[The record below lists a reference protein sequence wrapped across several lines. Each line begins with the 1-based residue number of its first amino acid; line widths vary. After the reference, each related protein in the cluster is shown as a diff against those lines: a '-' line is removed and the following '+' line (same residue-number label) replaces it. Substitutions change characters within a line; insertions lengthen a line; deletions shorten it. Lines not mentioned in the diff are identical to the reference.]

1 MQIICDSMSFDRTL
15 EHGGHGSQSIVG
27 DTDPE
32 PLSSFILH
40 HQQAVAPEAKG
51 KLNLLL
57 TNIAVACKFV
67 AQAVRKA
74 GVAGVLG
81 LAGASNVQGEQQ
93 KKLDVIANDVF
104 VNLLRKSGQC
114 CVLVSE
120 EEEDLIIIDDL
131 YKVRHCQNYP
141 LAVLLVS
148 SSLHRLCFSTHG
160 CDMFLFVPCCTCHH
174 YAHPSCFKY
183 CCHTQGQYA
192 VVFDPLDGSSNIECG
207 VSIGSIFGVYH
218 VEGDCRD
225 SVDDVLQPGRR
236 MVAAGYCMYGSCC
249 SLVLSLGGGVH
260 GFTLDPSLGEFV
272 LTHDNIRVPTSA
284 SIYSI
289 NEGNAATWNEAT
301 RRFVEECKH
310 PPGGG
315 KPKSLRYV
323 GSMVADVHRTLLYG
337 GVFLYPADKKSPN
350 GKLRLLY
357 EVC

>member
-1 MQIICDSMSFDRTL
+1 M
-15 EHGGHGSQSIVG
+15 VG
-27 DTDPE
+27 CASLYCADNCQYYPR
-32 PLSSFILH
+32 I
-40 HQQAVAPEAKG
+40 Q
-51 KLNLLL
+51 
-57 TNIAVACKFV
+57 
-67 AQAVRKA
+67 KA

-114 CVLVSE
+114 CMLVCGLWGSVVCVCVYCHQHVTHITQTQVSE
-120 EEEDLIIIDDL
+120 EEEELIIIDDR
-131 YKVRHCQNYP
+131 YK
-141 LAVLLVS
+141 
-148 SSLHRLCFSTHG
+148 
-160 CDMFLFVPCCTCHH
+160 
-174 YAHPSCFKY
+174 
-183 CCHTQGQYA
+183 GQYA

-218 VEGDCRD
+218 VENESHS
-225 SVDDVLQPGRR
+225 SVEDVLQVCWAFCCSTVYPTHYIFCIQPRMCISPLVIIINIIIPHHQPGRK

-249 SLVLSLGGGVH
+249 NLVLSLGSGVY

-272 LTHDNIRVPTSA
+272 LTHENIRVPSSST
-284 SIYSI
+284 IYSI

-301 RRFVEECKH
+301 RQFVEECKN

-337 GVFLYPADKKSPN
+337 GSFLYPADKKSPN

-357 EVC
+357 EVCSSWVGSYGEQSIHWLVTG